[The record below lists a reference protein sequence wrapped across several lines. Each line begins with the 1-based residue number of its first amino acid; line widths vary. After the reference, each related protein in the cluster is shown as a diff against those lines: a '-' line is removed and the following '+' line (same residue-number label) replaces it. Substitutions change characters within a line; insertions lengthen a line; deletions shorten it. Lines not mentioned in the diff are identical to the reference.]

1 MNELTSEQANP
12 HEMNSMSLSTL
23 IKPHS
28 DRVFSVPQLLHA
40 SECEA
45 LILLAEGTGFAAA
58 GVRTSHGQKPMPL
71 VRNNERVL
79 VESAE
84 WVALLWQ
91 RTAALKLP
99 QLQGQR
105 ACGLPKD
112 LRFYRYR
119 PGQRFKMHKDGPWTE
134 GGLTSRL
141 TLLVYLNDQFV
152 GGETDFRDFVVNP
165 TQGDALFFIHDTWH
179 EGRAVVS
186 GTKYVLRSDVLYGDA
201 EPS

>member
-1 MNELTSEQANP
+1 MDASPTQMTFHSE
-12 HEMNSMSLSTL
+12 
-23 IKPHS
+23 
-28 DRVFSVPQLLHA
+28 RVFSVPRLLSAMQCEQLVA
-40 SECEA
+40 
-45 LILLAEGTGFAAA
+45 LAEAGGFEQAS
-58 GVRTSHGQKPMPL
+58 VRTSHGQKAMPL

-84 WVALLWQ
+84 WVLLLWQ
-91 RTAALKLP
+91 RTASVILP
-99 QLQGQR
+99 LIDGQR

-141 TLLVYLNDQFV
+141 TLLVYLNDDFV
-152 GGETDFRDFVVNP
+152 GGETDFRDFVVHP
-165 TQGDALFFIHDTWH
+165 IKGDALFFIHDTWH

-186 GTKYVLRSDVLYGDA
+186 GTKYVLRSDVLYGAA
-201 EPS
+201 ESS